1 MALVGEF
8 LLVSP
13 ATSGQS
19 ERAAAPPATRLE
31 PRTRLLLATA
41 SLVAV
46 FLVGVAVWASSTSS
60 VPQWAFDKKTVYL
73 GEKIPLA
80 WTYKLPASS
89 APVQFE
95 IESGAA
101 GKFQSEWCTDAEHHF
116 VNRVNATR
124 EWRVRAVADCVS
136 KTPVSSWSRSIEITQ
151 YDNIY
156 QRIKARGQV
165 DVFAS
170 QSQDQDFFK
179 WSSNEG
185 FDIDLANVIVRDLSS
200 LMNRP
205 LKLHLRTVKWENLLP
220 AAGDTS
226 TDFAISSITKK
237 PWRED
242 KFSIQFTD
250 SYYCTGY
257 ALVFRAGMQD
267 GRIADM
273 IKGKVV
279 GVQAETTSATLVG
292 HLATGGLFTVRSFD
306 TNEHLQNELVASKID
321 FGVTDTAFAQS
332 AQLDTEGQLKFKQF
346 GPDDLTA
353 TKDEPIQEY
362 AIAVHR
368 GETEL
373 LRAINQTLARVKGD
387 SEMTRLY
394 ASATARYE
402 EVKKYAPGSRSVGP
416 RPWEC
421 YGQTASGN

>member
-1 MALVGEF
+1 
-8 LLVSP
+8 
-13 ATSGQS
+13 
-19 ERAAAPPATRLE
+19 
-31 PRTRLLLATA
+31 
-41 SLVAV
+41 
-46 FLVGVAVWASSTSS
+46 
-60 VPQWAFDKKTVYL
+60 
-73 GEKIPLA
+73 
-80 WTYKLPASS
+80 
-89 APVQFE
+89 
-95 IESGAA
+95 
-101 GKFQSEWCTDAEHHF
+101 
-116 VNRVNATR
+116 
-124 EWRVRAVADCVS
+124 
-136 KTPVSSWSRSIEITQ
+136 
-151 YDNIY
+151 
-156 QRIKARGQV
+156 
-165 DVFAS
+165 
-170 QSQDQDFFK
+170 
-179 WSSNEG
+179 
-185 FDIDLANVIVRDLSS
+185 
-200 LMNRP
+200 MNRQ

-353 TKDEPIQEY
+353 TKDERISG
-362 AIAVHR
+362 ICDR
-368 GETEL
+368 G
-373 LRAINQTLARVKGD
+373 
-387 SEMTRLY
+387 
-394 ASATARYE
+394 
-402 EVKKYAPGSRSVGP
+402 P
-416 RPWEC
+416 
-421 YGQTASGN
+421 